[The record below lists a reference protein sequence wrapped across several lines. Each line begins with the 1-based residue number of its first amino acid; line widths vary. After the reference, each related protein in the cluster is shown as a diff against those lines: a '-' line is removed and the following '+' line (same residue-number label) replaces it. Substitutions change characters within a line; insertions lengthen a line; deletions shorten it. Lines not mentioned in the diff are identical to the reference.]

1 MSDRPVDRR
10 RFFRQSLAELFK
22 PLVKAAEPIER
33 ALAELDALDRG
44 TAPTQQHRPAAVLP
58 VFLRPP
64 GALPERAFRD
74 TCSRCGVCVSVCP
87 ASAIKLDTAGVLAHG
102 VPYVVASEAPCVICD
117 GLHCMQNCPS
127 GALVFTP
134 AADIDMGTAE
144 WHEQLCVRSRGEE
157 CRICVDQCPIGEK
170 AITLDGVQ
178 VKVLEAGCTGCG
190 VCEHYCPTD
199 PKSITIMPRAMRDNG
214 TVSR

>member
-1 MSDRPVDRR
+1 MSDDRPLDRR
-10 RFFRQSLAELFK
+10 RFFRQGLAELLK

-33 ALAELDALDRG
+33 ALAELDALDRPPP
-44 TAPTQQHRPAAVLP
+44 ARPALNLP

-64 GALPERAFRD
+64 GALDERAFRD

-87 ASAIKLDTAGVLAHG
+87 AHAIQLDTAGVLANG
-102 VPYVVASEAPCVICD
+102 APYIVAAESPCVICD

-157 CRICVDQCPIGEK
+157 CRICIDQCPIGEK
-170 AITLDGVQ
+170 AITLDGIQ
-178 VKVLEAGCTGCG
+178 VKVLAEGCTGCG

-199 PKSITIMPRAMRDNG
+199 PKSISITPRALRDNG
-214 TVSR
+214 TVARQ